1 MRRIFKTTLKM
12 MKKLKYLFLGF
23 ITWFVT
29 HSIVITIDGLIN
41 TKQKADLA
49 VILGNKVNEDGTL
62 SERLKARVDCGF
74 DLYKLGQVKKIL
86 VSGGLGKEGYC
97 EGTKM
102 KEYLIRK
109 GVPNSVIFVDDKGKN
124 TLLTVRNT
132 LSLRDSIEFESI
144 IVVSQYYH
152 LTRTKMLFRKNGFD
166 QVWGASP
173 SYFEMRDFYSIFR
186 EFFAFYSEI

>member
-1 MRRIFKTTLKM
+1 
-12 MKKLKYLFLGF
+12 MKKIKYLILGF
-23 ITWFVT
+23 IAWFII
-29 HSIVITIDGLIN
+29 HSIVIIIDGVIN
-41 TKQKADLA
+41 TKQKADVA

-62 SERLKARVDCGF
+62 SERLTARVDCGY
-74 DLYKLGQVKKIL
+74 DLYKSRQVKKIL
-86 VSGGLGKEGYC
+86 VSGGLGKEGHY
-97 EGTKM
+97 EGSKM

-109 GVPNSVIFVDDKGKN
+109 GIPDSAIFVDNEGDN
-124 TLLTVRNT
+124 TLLTVQNT
-132 LSLRDSIEFESI
+132 LNLRDSIQFESI